1 MKKLITFVTAASLL
15 AGSMCT
21 TAYAVTFADINTVTW
36 SGFVPFIEEAAELG
50 LMSGYDENGK
60 KYCKPRNNVTY
71 CEAVQLMYSI
81 MKVYTGKDVSDTVV
95 TKWKPVMSGYDVPTW
110 AYKATAYALENE
122 IIYPHEGDTAT
133 ICFSPSHHLAKVMVG
148 TIFDLLTQPEKQVR
162 WEGFSGKKE
171 QYLAHLRQN
180 Q

>member
-50 LMSGYDENGK
+50 LMTGYDDEDGSGK

-71 CEAVQLMYSI
+71 CEAVQLMYSV
-81 MKVYTGKDVSDTVV
+81 MKVYTKQDVSNAAV
-95 TKWKPVMSGYDVPTW
+95 TKWKPVMSGYDIPSW

-122 IIYPHEGDTAT
+122 IIYATTANND
-133 ICFSPSHHLAKVMVG
+133 LAKLKG
-148 TIFDLLTQPEKQVR
+148 N
-162 WEGFSGKKE
+162 GKNINVIISPTT
-171 QYLAHLRQN
+171 A
-180 Q
+180 